1 MFVKQKM
8 RLVSGILT
16 ITEPE
21 DFWRPSRD
29 QRVVCKPW
37 CFPHN
42 HRNLLTRH
50 VLRLN
55 QGSESV
61 PRETRI
67 DGQIWRHSIKPKK
80 QVEHW
85 DTWLGLGRKKTSG
98 KSKQIRRRRSFET
111 GRTGRPNHPND
122 VLRKLHFV
130 WVKCTSS
137 LHHGECNGHK
147 VQRHDDKT
155 FNNFILLTRLVPT
168 LRLCLRKQLAPV
180 MLVTSKRS
188 TMTFAKCLTS
198 QLIMSVQWP
207 LMSGLTWHN
216 CLPSAPY
223 GNVCHSSPVRT
234 SAFNLPFQRNYQNC
248 CNNSKHSQTITH
260 PVPHEA
266 SPAAVRSIASH
277 PSCSLRSRV
286 TIIFTCIRFMLQAG
300 Q

>member
-1 MFVKQKM
+1 M

-85 DTWLGLGRKKTSG
+85 DTWLGLGRKK
-98 KSKQIRRRRSFET
+98 
-111 GRTGRPNHPND
+111 N
-122 VLRKLHFV
+122 LRK
-130 WVKCTSS
+130 K
-137 LHHGECNGHK
+137 
-147 VQRHDDKT
+147 
-155 FNNFILLTRLVPT
+155 
-168 LRLCLRKQLAPV
+168 
-180 MLVTSKRS
+180 
-188 TMTFAKCLTS
+188 
-198 QLIMSVQWP
+198 
-207 LMSGLTWHN
+207 
-216 CLPSAPY
+216 
-223 GNVCHSSPVRT
+223 
-234 SAFNLPFQRNYQNC
+234 
-248 CNNSKHSQTITH
+248 
-260 PVPHEA
+260 
-266 SPAAVRSIASH
+266 
-277 PSCSLRSRV
+277 
-286 TIIFTCIRFMLQAG
+286 
-300 Q
+300 